1 VKCPFCIYSP
11 DIAHWVVCGANADTG
26 ISIQFFSILQKVRQA
41 RIRMA
46 KKGATNAF
54 LQHKEDGGL
63 QVSNTHEQMFPY
75 AHIENHSYFMF
86 GFHMYSIQYFT

>member
-1 VKCPFCIYSP
+1 MKWECCFYSP
-11 DIAHWVVCGANADTG
+11 DIAHWVVCGTSADTG
-26 ISIQFFSILQKVRQA
+26 IFVHFFSILQKVRQA

-63 QVSNTHEQMFPY
+63 QVRNSHEQMLPY
-75 AHIENHSYFMF
+75 GHTQTIKVISRVHVW
-86 GFHMYSIQYFT
+86 I

>member
-1 VKCPFCIYSP
+1 
-11 DIAHWVVCGANADTG
+11 
-26 ISIQFFSILQKVRQA
+26 
-41 RIRMA
+41 MA

-75 AHIENHSYFMF
+75 AHMENHSYFTGVCLDF
-86 GFHMYSIQYFT
+86 TCTAYSISPKVCLNIYSSTLSSGSEQSREESMAKG